1 MEMSKIKSAASA
13 VVYAVIGGL
22 ILHWFFTWVAVVKL
36 RYDYNELYT
45 SAIESR
51 SDKDQDSDSLRF
63 TRVESRINRLI
74 FEEFHDEFGPDA
86 LVKYE
91 EYVHQRAFD
100 PEDIFMQ
107 QLRRDNRNRFADY
120 TAPAE
125 PALWDGGFADE
136 TDEEQVRIQDYSQDE
151 LDNHSNQL
159 NPNNDSYWQS
169 RGYSGRQR

>member
-1 MEMSKIKSAASA
+1 MSKIKSAFSA
-13 VVYAVIGGL
+13 VGYAVIGGL
-22 ILHWFFTWVAVVKL
+22 VLHWFFTWVAVVKL

-51 SDKDQDSDSLRF
+51 SDKNQDSDSLRF
-63 TRVESRINRLI
+63 ARIEARINRLI

-91 EYVHQRAFD
+91 AYVHQRAFD
-100 PEDIFMQ
+100 PEDVFMQ
-107 QLRRDNRNRFADY
+107 QLRRDKRDRNADR
-120 TAPAE
+120 TASAE
-125 PALWDGGFADE
+125 PALWEGRYADE
-136 TDEEQVRIQDYSQDE
+136 TDDEQVRIQDYLQDE